1 MGRMKSVKLIV
12 LCLQKS
18 IDSMAYPSVVEG
30 LSSSSACPDMFTKS
44 RCRDS
49 DELSWRDYG
58 RGSGV
63 EVEVEGSSLL
73 FVVLRCCNCPRQEG
87 AGLEHRPLISRDFI
101 LTEMVSVPN

>member
-12 LCLQKS
+12 LKS

-73 FVVLRCCNCPRQEG
+73 FVVLRCCYCPRQEG
-87 AGLEHRPLISRDFI
+87 AGLVHRPLISRDFI
-101 LTEMVSVPN
+101 LTEMVSDPN